1 MNKFKSYLV
10 ESEIQPAKLSSGKF
24 SIGNQFRLITD
35 FYEFKK
41 GDSFTLIP
49 ITEDCKPIR
58 MGGIGEYG
66 FRDQQTNS
74 KYAIHAGPSIIDGL
88 FELIPLD
95 IPPSVDEQTKPQA
108 AQAYPVSE
116 RVIVERI
123 IVEQGEK
130 GERGERGP
138 QGIIGQTGPSGPAGP
153 IGPKGDKGDKGDV
166 GERGERGERGPQGES
181 GSQGLKGDRG
191 ERGEPGSQGERGDPG
206 PNGAKGERGLKGKQ
220 GKKGNV
226 GPKGDK
232 GDPGI
237 QGPQGVLGPIGP
249 QGPAGIAGEAGPIGP
264 QGPKGDQGE
273 PGPKG
278 DRGDQGEVGVASAVY
293 PLKLEDKT
301 LTVEQKFFQ
310 DLINNST
317 KGFSA
322 QGGGGGNVIIK
333 HEGARLSSAVKSI
346 NFTGSGISS
355 VSSDGKNINIDIT
368 GGGGGDPTSNRFT
381 YADDP
386 PENPINGDRWFESDT
401 GKYFVYID
409 DEDSSQWVQ
418 IVTGSVGGGSA
429 ITVKALQGSI
439 QYANVDATDLEATP
453 SFRLD
458 PDDSRLVLPANLD
471 LNGSIGTGIV
481 FPDDTV
487 QTTAAFTIDS
497 AEIDTDGN
505 LIITLSDS
513 TEINAG
519 YVVGP
524 QGETGATG
532 GTGATGVGVSDT
544 EVNTDGNLI
553 VTLTDASVIDAGYV
567 VGPQGETGP
576 QGPQGIPGSGA
587 AGNNDIGV
595 MYLKNN
601 ATPTPITVINGRAI
615 VEGTIQ
621 TNLLTNFIK
630 DPSTNSLK
638 YTGTGGRFHII
649 VTFSFYDGNQ
659 HTCGFYIGHN
669 TDDTTPLDP
678 DADRISESEIY
689 ANSSNPS
696 TQPIAGTI
704 QTVLDLNTND
714 RVFFIVQN
722 KEATSDITVEFMKFT
737 VTALTAEKGDPGVD
751 VTNASVNTD
760 GDLLIEL
767 SDATII
773 NAGNV
778 IGPAGATGPEGP
790 TGPAGPAGSDADA
803 TAIVWMFGA

>member
-1 MNKFKSYLV
+1 MKKVSDIVLRLGMARFGHEFK
-10 ESEIQPAKLSSGKF
+10 ATA
-24 SIGNQFRLITD
+24 SIGELKEGTVLKYCTKELSEQFPQYKIKLRGVGEYYFYDEQNQRVIAIKGGVDKEESIIDALM
-35 FYEFKK
+35 EFVEAPKPTPKSTPKPILTEQPVVSVKTIKGEKGDKGDRGESGPRGMMGFEGPQGIKGDK
-41 GDSFTLIP
+41 GDSGRDGVDGVQGLQ
-49 ITEDCKPIR
+49 
-58 MGGIGEYG
+58 GERG
-66 FRDQQTNS
+66 EPGPQGEKGEKGDRGEQGRQGEVGSQGPQGVQGPKGDQGEKGDQGLP
-74 KYAIHAGPSIIDGL
+74 GPQGERGL
-88 FELIPLD
+88 PG
-95 IPPSVDEQTKPQA
+95 
-108 AQAYPVSE
+108 
-116 RVIVERI
+116 
-123 IVEQGEK
+123 EQGEK
-130 GERGERGP
+130 GERGEKGETGP
-138 QGIIGQTGPSGPAGP
+138 QGEKGDRGDIGPIGNSGSIGPTGPQGAVGPAGP
-153 IGPKGDKGDKGDV
+153 IGP
-166 GERGERGERGPQGES
+166 
-181 GSQGLKGDRG
+181 
-191 ERGEPGSQGERGDPG
+191 
-206 PNGAKGERGLKGKQ
+206 
-220 GKKGNV
+220 
-226 GPKGDK
+226 
-232 GDPGI
+232 
-237 QGPQGVLGPIGP
+237 
-249 QGPAGIAGEAGPIGP
+249 
-264 QGPKGDQGE
+264 
-273 PGPKG
+273 
-278 DRGDQGEVGVASAVY
+278 QGEVGVASAAY

-317 KGFSA
+317 KGFST

-368 GGGGGDPTSNRFT
+368 GGGGGEPTSNRFT

-409 DEDSSQWVQ
+409 DVDSSQWVQ

-439 QYANVDATDLEATP
+439 QYANADASDLEATP

-458 PDDSRLVLPANLD
+458 PNDSRLVLPANLD

-553 VTLTDASVIDAGYV
+553 VTLTDATVIDAGYV
-567 VGPQGETGP
+567 VGPQ
-576 QGPQGIPGSGA
+576 
-587 AGNNDIGV
+587 
-595 MYLKNN
+595 
-601 ATPTPITVINGRAI
+601 
-615 VEGTIQ
+615 
-621 TNLLTNFIK
+621 
-630 DPSTNSLK
+630 
-638 YTGTGGRFHII
+638 
-649 VTFSFYDGNQ
+649 
-659 HTCGFYIGHN
+659 
-669 TDDTTPLDP
+669 
-678 DADRISESEIY
+678 
-689 ANSSNPS
+689 
-696 TQPIAGTI
+696 
-704 QTVLDLNTND
+704 
-714 RVFFIVQN
+714 
-722 KEATSDITVEFMKFT
+722 
-737 VTALTAEKGDPGVD
+737 GDPGVD

-778 IGPAGATGPEGP
+778 TSNIDIPSQEDTISLYIDGTPDVISTGKKAFKLIPYDCEVIEWYIVGSEAGTIEFDIRASSFASYPTTVSIIGTTADYPSLNNEVKNSNTNVTGWNILNSGDMIDLYI
-790 TGPAGPAGSDADA
+790 TSNTDIKNVGLFLK
-803 TAIVWMFGA
+803 IRRI